1 MMFAEAVEVLHG
13 RIHEMGI
20 AEWKSKVETLE
31 DQLEDTD
38 DSVERPH
45 LLGLLGEAR
54 ENLKNAI
61 ARASHVAGVPP
72 THPTS
77 AGGRVNWRKAWMWAN
92 KDGDI
97 LDELAPYNDI
107 VVRNKPGELQGA
119 NIERVIAF
127 LDVENNPRY
136 EPALHNT
143 EGRNWLADTNN
154 DGTVTMCTVF
164 VADATRIL
172 HAEIP
177 LQPNRAANIMCSW
190 LENASLNPA
199 SSGWRLVASP
209 EEAQALANQ
218 GQVVVVTQRRSGAGH
233 VALVRPVPETEALQ
247 AGGHDPHT
255 AQAGAVNSSSTRVSK
270 VFTLNAALDPKMQVK
285 YYAHA

>member
-1 MMFAEAVEVLHG
+1 MLTEAVEVLHG
-13 RIHEMGI
+13 RIRELGI
-20 AEWKSKVETLE
+20 AEWKAKVETLE
-31 DQLEDTD
+31 DLLEDTD
-38 DSVERPH
+38 DTVERPH
-45 LLGLLGEAR
+45 LLELLSEAR

-61 ARASHVAGVPP
+61 TRANHVASVPP

-77 AGGRVNWRKAWMWAN
+77 MGGRVNWRKAWAWSN

-97 LDELAPYNDI
+97 LDELAPYNDNI
-107 VVRNKPGELQGA
+107 VRNKPGELQGE

-136 EPALHNT
+136 DPALHNT
-143 EGRNWLADTNN
+143 EGRNWRADTNN

-164 VADATRIL
+164 VADSTRL
-172 HAEIP
+172 LCAEIP
-177 LQPNRAANIMCSW
+177 LQPNRAANIMCTW

-199 SSGWRLVASP
+199 SSGWRLIASP

-218 GQVVVVTQRRSGAGH
+218 GQVVVVTQRRTGAGH
-233 VALVRPVPETEALQ
+233 VALVRPVPETEALE
-247 AGGHDPHT
+247 AGGRDPHI

-270 VFTLNAALDPKMQVK
+270 IFTVSDELDPKMQVK
-285 YYAHA
+285 YYAHT

>member
-1 MMFAEAVEVLHG
+1 MFAENVVVLHG
-13 RIHEMGI
+13 RIRELSI
-20 AEWKSKVETLE
+20 ADLKAKVEALE
-31 DQLEDTD
+31 DLLEDTD
-38 DSVERPH
+38 DTVERPH
-45 LLGLLGEAR
+45 LLDLLSEAR
-54 ENLKNAI
+54 ENLKVAI
-61 ARASHVAGVPP
+61 AKANHVAGIPL

-77 AGGRVNWRKAWMWAN
+77 KGGRVHWRKAWAWSS

-97 LDELAPYNDI
+97 LDEQAPYNDSI
-107 VVRNKPGELQGA
+107 VRNKSGELQGE

-136 EPALHNT
+136 DPALHNT
-143 EGRNWLADTNN
+143 EGRNWRADTNH

-177 LQPNRAANIMCSW
+177 LQPNRAANIMCNW
-190 LENASLNPA
+190 LENAAANPA
-199 SSGWRLVASP
+199 STGWRLVGSP

-233 VALVRPVPETEALQ
+233 VALVRPVPETEALVE
-247 AGGHDPHT
+247 GGRDPYI
-255 AQAGAVNSSSTRVSK
+255 AQAGAVNSSCTRVSK
-270 VFTLNAALDPKMQVK
+270 IFDLSPGLDPKMQVK